1 MVSGHAKRGTSSRAD
16 SVLIV
21 EDDPD
26 VALLLETVLH
36 ETAGKVFV
44 VNNGNDAL
52 RAAAA
57 LRPQLVLLDSSLPGR
72 NGVDVC
78 RALRADVATASAGII
93 FVTGRDHG
101 DDVVA
106 AFDAGADDYITKPF
120 RRRELVARV
129 EALLRRS
136 RALRG
141 LSPLTGLPGNFAIE
155 AQIEQ
160 LIAEKRP
167 FALIYADLD
176 NFKAFNDRYG
186 FLRGDEAI
194 LAAASVLMT
203 VVRDLPS
210 RPRFVGHVG
219 GDDFLAVVSEGMA
232 EGVASDVAARFDDL
246 SPDLYDASDRTLGYI
261 EVVTRERVT
270 AEVPMLSVSMGLA
283 TTAVRWFANPHEA
296 VAVATELKALA
307 KQTPGSAWSVDRRSE
322 A

>member
-1 MVSGHAKRGTSSRAD
+1 
-16 SVLIV
+16 VLIV

-36 ETAGKVFV
+36 ESAGKVFV

-155 AQIEQ
+155 PTQT
-160 LIAEKRP
+160 
-167 FALIYADLD
+167 
-176 NFKAFNDRYG
+176 
-186 FLRGDEAI
+186 
-194 LAAASVLMT
+194 ST
-203 VVRDLPS
+203 TS
-210 RPRFVGHVG
+210 RPSTTGTG
-219 GDDFLAVVSEGMA
+219 SCA
-232 EGVASDVAARFDDL
+232 E
-246 SPDLYDASDRTLGYI
+246 T
-261 EVVTRERVT
+261 
-270 AEVPMLSVSMGLA
+270 
-283 TTAVRWFANPHEA
+283 
-296 VAVATELKALA
+296 
-307 KQTPGSAWSVDRRSE
+307 RRS
-322 A
+322 